1 MRASV
6 PMEHEKARGGEAAG
20 SGKSIDAKAA
30 GEPPEMRGTGRLTA
44 ALKANL
50 PLRA

>member
-1 MRASV
+1 MRANV
-6 PMEHEKARGGEAAG
+6 LVEHEKARGGEAAG

-44 ALKANL
+44 ALKPTL
-50 PLRA
+50 PKRA